1 MHWGR
6 QRAQELALGE
16 LCVQLQPSR
25 MEPPH
30 GLLDEVPREHQLLQ
44 KPVRVVVVGA
54 RPSWGPS
61 SLWQAAGGDSA
72 PQPSSPAR
80 PG

>member
-30 GLLDEVPREHQLLQ
+30 GLLDEVPREHELLQ
-44 KPVRVVVVGA
+44 EPVRVVVAV
-54 RPSWGPS
+54 
-61 SLWQAAGGDSA
+61 AGC
-72 PQPSSPAR
+72 R
-80 PG
+80 L